1 MPADLTQPRPHR
13 PFLGMALRLFGVV
26 CVSVMFIAG
35 RAADARGV
43 HIFETL
49 FYRQALSMPVVL
61 TWIALTT
68 GLGSIRV
75 RRVGAH
81 ATRMVVGVTGMALN
95 FLSYILLPPAEAV
108 TIGFTM
114 PIFATI
120 LSATILKEKTGIHR
134 WGAVLV
140 GFMGVLVTQRPDA
153 GELFSLG
160 VVVAIAAAF
169 MTACVSLILRKLG
182 RLEDPGTIVLWYT
195 VLSLPPLGLGA
206 ILYGGAHDAVT
217 WGLLALIG
225 ISGGVAQIC
234 LTAALRWAPVSVVLP
249 MEYSSILWIALLG
262 LLIGQGWPPAA
273 TWVGAAL
280 IIASGLYI
288 AWREHLH
295 SRKPASA

>member
-1 MPADLTQPRPHR
+1 
-13 PFLGMALRLFGVV
+13 MALRLLGVV

-35 RAADARGV
+35 RAADAHGV

-49 FYRQALSMPVVL
+49 FYRQALSMPVVVI
-61 TWIALTT
+61 WIAMTT

-140 GFMGVLVTQRPDA
+140 GFMGVLVTQRPEA

-169 MTACVSLILRKLG
+169 MTACVSLILRELG

-273 TWVGAAL
+273 TWFGAAL

-288 AWREHLH
+288 AWREHLQ